1 MKTGGAEK
9 GESSHVA
16 PAARGPE
23 TCGGLRGAP
32 RPRRPA
38 VRVRGGASCGRARPA
53 WFPRGLVGQQLRL
66 GRCLRKA
73 DGPGDECQPQSR
85 CGPGDPSEPAP
96 RVEGPPGSPASASA
110 TSTTADGAV
119 RSGGRGGG
127 VRPAGQEAWEQ
138 PGKAPQFPAGGLP
151 EGAVLTCVSAV
162 WAGLAPAGGPG
173 QNSSLAFSSFWKP
186 LRPVAGPHR
195 CRGKSGIFSSPRLCP
210 PGLRLLRTL

>member
-1 MKTGGAEK
+1 MRGPAGGAPPT
-9 GESSHVA
+9 A
-16 PAARGPE
+16 
-23 TCGGLRGAP
+23 
-32 RPRRPA
+32 PA

-96 RVEGPPGSPASASA
+96 RAEGPPGSPASASA

-127 VRPAGQEAWEQ
+127 VRPAGQEAREQ

-186 LRPVAGPHR
+186 LRPVAEAP
-195 CRGKSGIFSSPRLCP
+195 SPPREERHLLISPALPAWPPAPKDLVRTLVP
-210 PGLRLLRTL
+210 PGQARGIAPAPRAS

>member
-1 MKTGGAEK
+1 MRGAAGGAPPTAP
-9 GESSHVA
+9 GRPRPRGSVLWESPSGLVSQRAGRAAASPGSLSQESGQTARVTSVSSNPAVDLETRPSRPHVR
-16 PAARGPE
+16 RGCLGPRRQPR
-23 TCGGLRGAP
+23 L
-32 RPRRPA
+32 RPRRPMGPSA
-38 VRVRGGASCGRARPA
+38 VGGG
-53 WFPRGLVGQQLRL
+53 
-66 GRCLRKA
+66 
-73 DGPGDECQPQSR
+73 
-85 CGPGDPSEPAP
+85 
-96 RVEGPPGSPASASA
+96 
-110 TSTTADGAV
+110 
-119 RSGGRGGG
+119 GGG

-186 LRPVAGPHR
+186 PRPVAGPHR

>member
-1 MKTGGAEK
+1 MK
-9 GESSHVA
+9 
-16 PAARGPE
+16 AA
-23 TCGGLRGAP
+23 TWLQQRGAP
-32 RPRRPA
+32 RRAGGCGGRPA
-38 VRVRGGASCGRARPA
+38 HGARPA
-53 WFPRGLVGQQLRL
+53 ASAGERPVGEPVRPGFPEGWSGSSFAWVAVSGKRT
-66 GRCLRKA
+66 
-73 DGPGDECQPQSR
+73 DSPGDECQPQSR

-96 RVEGPPGSPASASA
+96 RAEGPPGSPASASA

-127 VRPAGQEAWEQ
+127 VRPAGQEARER

-186 LRPVAGPHR
+186 PRPVAGPHR

-210 PGLRLLRTL
+210 PGLLLLRTL

>member
-16 PAARGPE
+16 PAARVPE
-23 TCGGLRGAP
+23 TCGGLQGAP
-32 RPRRPA
+32 RPRRP
-38 VRVRGGASCGRARPA
+38 P
-53 WFPRGLVGQQLRL
+53 
-66 GRCLRKA
+66 
-73 DGPGDECQPQSR
+73 
-85 CGPGDPSEPAP
+85 
-96 RVEGPPGSPASASA
+96 SASA
-110 TSTTADGAV
+110 GERPVGEPVRPGFPEGWSGSSFAWVAVSGKRTARVTSVSRNPAV
-119 RSGGRGGG
+119 DLETRPSRSNVRRARLGPRCQPRLRPRRPMGPSAVGGGGGG
-127 VRPAGQEAWEQ
+127 VRPAGQEAREQ

-195 CRGKSGIFSSPRLCP
+195 RRGKSGIFSSPRLCP